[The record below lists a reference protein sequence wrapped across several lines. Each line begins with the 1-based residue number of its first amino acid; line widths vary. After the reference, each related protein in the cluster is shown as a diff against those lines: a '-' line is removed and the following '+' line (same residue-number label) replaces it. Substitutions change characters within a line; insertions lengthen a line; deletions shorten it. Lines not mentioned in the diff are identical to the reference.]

1 MRTLA
6 VLFSVGITS
15 ALLAGVIPAKAGD
28 PFFQNGQQCQRASSG
43 YVVCRDPRDHYSQGY
58 VVGGRPHY
66 DREWR
71 PPYDAYAYDRDCF
84 RTRYG
89 RVVCR

>member
-1 MRTLA
+1 MRTSAILGCFGLMA
-6 VLFSVGITS
+6 

-28 PFFQNGQQCQRASSG
+28 PFFRNGQMCQRASSG
-43 YVVCRDPRDHYSQGY
+43 YVVCRDPRDRYSEGY

-71 PPYDAYAYDRDCF
+71 PEDAYAYDRDCH
-84 RTRYG
+84 RTHSG
-89 RVVCR
+89 NIICR

>member
-1 MRTLA
+1 MKTSA
-6 VLFSVGITS
+6 VLVSFGIMS
-15 ALLAGVIPAKAGD
+15 AALAGVTPAKAGD
-28 PFFQNGQQCQRASSG
+28 PFFRDGQECQRASSG
-43 YVVCRDPRDHYSQGY
+43 YVVCRDPRDRYSQGY

-71 PPYDAYAYDRDCF
+71 PEDAYAYDRDCY

-89 RVVCR
+89 RVVCH